1 MIKMKIVSFLCL
13 VFVWI
18 LNGCSP
24 NAPKAQSPQPKP
36 LNIIVILDTSDRI
49 SQERQREKDI
59 HIIEEIVKQF
69 YDLVDPYIK
78 KGGIISPHRLAFVV
92 PEQPRIPGPSNEIIN
107 KLTIEAP
114 RRRSGNPAFQQKKNE
129 LINAIS
135 ELYDHVQQHPQTGSD
150 IWNWFRSQAKSPLS
164 RDHQNRIIC
173 LSDGYLNFDIEIE
186 RKRPKGTYMRV
197 GALRDDPEAVNK
209 IKNGSEG
216 LRPVGHFSD
225 FNIKFL
231 MLEVRLREEN
241 GVRHFQDSDIIQAYW
256 ETWLNAMG
264 VKDTEFFEQ
273 LDPGG
278 LKNMIGNFIQSK

>member
-1 MIKMKIVSFLCL
+1 MIKMKIVSILCL
-13 VFVWI
+13 VFLWI

-36 LNIIVILDTSDRI
+36 LNIIVILDTSDRV
-49 SQERQREKDI
+49 SQKRQREKDI

-69 YDLVDPYIK
+69 YNLVDPYIK
-78 KGGIISPHRLAFVV
+78 KGGIIPPHRLTFVV
-92 PEQPRIPGPSNEIIN
+92 PEQPRVPEPLNELKN

-114 RRRSGNPAFQQKKNE
+114 RRRSGNLAFQQKRNE

-150 IWNWFRSQAKSPLS
+150 IWNWFRSQARSPLS
-164 RDHQNRIIC
+164 RDHQNCITCI
-173 LSDGYLNFDIEIE
+173 SDGYLNFDSDIETN
-186 RKRPKGTYMRV
+186 RPQGTYMRV
-197 GALRDDPEAVNK
+197 GALRNDPEAVSK

-216 LRPVGHFSD
+216 LRPVGHFRD

-231 MLEVRLREEN
+231 MLEIRLREED
-241 GVRHFQDSDIIQAYW
+241 GIRHFQDFDIIQAYW
-256 ETWLNAMG
+256 ETWLNTMG
-264 VKDTEFFEQ
+264 ITDTQFFEQ

-278 LKNMIGNFIQSK
+278 LKNIIGNFIQSE